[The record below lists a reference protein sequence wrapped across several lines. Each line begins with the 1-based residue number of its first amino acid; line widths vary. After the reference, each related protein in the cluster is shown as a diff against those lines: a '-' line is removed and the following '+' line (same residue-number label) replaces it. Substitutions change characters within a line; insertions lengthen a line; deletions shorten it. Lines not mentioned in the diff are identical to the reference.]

1 VKDQQRCERLYRAH
15 ADQVHAYARR
25 RSDAQTAD
33 EVVGEVFLIA
43 WRRLDVIPPE
53 PLPWLLGVARKALA
67 NQRRARSRAAALSE
81 RIGMNVDTTTGEAGG
96 DHAVLE
102 ALATLDPRDR
112 EVLLLIAWE
121 GLRQEE
127 VGTVLGV
134 SRAAVATRLHRA
146 RKRLA
151 DALAAQEQEEPVL
164 RRREGPR

>member
-1 VKDQQRCERLYRAH
+1 MGDRERCEELYRAH
-15 ADQVHAYARR
+15 ADRVHAYARR
-25 RSDAQTAD
+25 RSDDQTAD
-33 EVVGEVFLIA
+33 EIVAEVFLIA
-43 WRRLDVIPPE
+43 WRRLDSIPE
-53 PLPWLLGVARKALA
+53 DALPWLLGVARKTLA
-67 NQRRARSRAAALSE
+67 NHRRAKSRAAALSA
-81 RIGMNVDTTTGEAGG
+81 RIGASLETATEAAG

-134 SRAAVATRLHRA
+134 SRGAVATRLHRA

-151 DALAAQEQEEPVL
+151 DALAAQEEPVL
-164 RRREGPR
+164 HRGEGSI

>member
-1 VKDQQRCERLYRAH
+1 VEDQRRCELLYRAH
-15 ADQVHAYARR
+15 ADRVHAYARR
-25 RSDAQTAD
+25 RSDDQTAD
-33 EVVGEVFLIA
+33 EIVAEVFLVA
-43 WRRLDVIPPE
+43 WRRLDAIPAD
-53 PLPWLLGVARKALA
+53 PLPWLLGVARKALG
-67 NQRRARSRAAALSE
+67 NHRRTTSRAAALTTRLE
-81 RIGMNVDTTTGEAGG
+81 ATVPTTTGHAG

-151 DALAAQEQEEPVL
+151 DALAAWDEPAL
-164 RRREGPR
+164 RRGEGAG

>member
-1 VKDQQRCERLYRAH
+1 MDDQRRCEELYRAH
-15 ADQVHAYARR
+15 ADRVHAYARR
-25 RSDAQTAD
+25 RSNDHTAD
-33 EVVGEVFLIA
+33 EVVAEVFLIA
-43 WRRLDVIPPE
+43 WRRLDAVPNE
-53 PLPWLLGVARKALA
+53 PLPWLLGVARKTLA
-67 NQRRARSRAAALSE
+67 NHRRAMSRGAALNA
-81 RIGMNVDTTTGEAGG
+81 RIGATLDAATSRVGG
-96 DHAVLE
+96 DYAVLE

-151 DALAAQEQEEPVL
+151 EALTAEEEL
-164 RRREGPR
+164 ALGRGEESR